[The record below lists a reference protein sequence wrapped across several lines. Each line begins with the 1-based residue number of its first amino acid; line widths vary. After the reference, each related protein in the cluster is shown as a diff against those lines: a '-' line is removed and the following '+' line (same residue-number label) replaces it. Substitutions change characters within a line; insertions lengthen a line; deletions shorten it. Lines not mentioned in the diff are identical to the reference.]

1 MKTITEL
8 NEEYLKKIVKEKDW
22 NSLSWHRGF
31 VEDSR
36 MRAKEIPLFL
46 EPKEFKKSLD
56 NLYESLE
63 RKEHNYNEDDFKS
76 ICAANKYIASLKS
89 KKKYVSP
96 NSEIAIRKAAIR
108 DKWGLYN

>member
-31 VEDSR
+31 VEDS
-36 MRAKEIPLFL
+36 
-46 EPKEFKKSLD
+46 S
-56 NLYESLE
+56 
-63 RKEHNYNEDDFKS
+63 
-76 ICAANKYIASLKS
+76 
-89 KKKYVSP
+89 
-96 NSEIAIRKAAIR
+96 R